1 MHAGLCLSNPIASV
15 VGSSQSDEARYDKY
29 VDEDIFVPQLSSP
42 SILSLSL
49 SLKYAFSVVFSVFL
63 L

>member
-49 SLKYAFSVVFSVFL
+49 SQICIFQ
-63 L
+63 